1 MEDDFIGDL
10 LGQRNFTESG
20 EQSKNSFVKHLIFKS
35 NLHRSDMGWVLTMP
49 RLWKSDADSL
59 ADH

>member
-20 EQSKNSFVKHLIFKS
+20 EQSKNCFVKHLIFKS
-35 NLHRSDMGWVLTMP
+35 NLHRSDMGWLLTMP
-49 RLWKSDADSL
+49 R
-59 ADH
+59 HV

>member
-20 EQSKNSFVKHLIFKS
+20 EQSKNSFVKHLIS
-35 NLHRSDMGWVLTMP
+35 NQISIGQIW
-49 RLWKSDADSL
+49 AGC
-59 ADH
+59 